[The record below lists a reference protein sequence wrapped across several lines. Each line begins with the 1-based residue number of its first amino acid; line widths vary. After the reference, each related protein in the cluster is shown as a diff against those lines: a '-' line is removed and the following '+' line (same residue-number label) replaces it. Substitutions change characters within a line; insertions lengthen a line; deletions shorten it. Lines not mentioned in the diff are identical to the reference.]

1 MADIVATKPN
11 SLAMTTVFINGRFL
25 GQRLTGIQRYARETL
40 LALDELLDA
49 QPRQERD
56 PAVILLVPRGT
67 EVPGLKFIRSEE
79 LGPLDGHAWEQ
90 VSLPL
95 RVGGELLL
103 SFSATG
109 PVFKRRQ
116 IVTVHD
122 ASVERVPDSF
132 RPAFRHW
139 YGFQIR
145 RFGQRIRRVLT
156 VSNFSAGEI
165 QECFGVQADR
175 IRVASEGWQHMIPAD
190 AAAAAVGRKWNER
203 PFVFAVSSPTPNK
216 NFAAVAHAALD
227 PRMAEID
234 FLIAG
239 ARDSTVFQEV
249 SEAPSPSNV
258 RFLGY
263 VSDAELATL
272 YDQAA
277 CFVFPSRY
285 EGFGIP
291 LIEAMSRGCPVVASD
306 IAPSREVCGGA
317 VRYFPLDDPIQMV
330 PLIERIVSD
339 PDEAAELRARGR
351 VAAARYSWRDAADLT
366 WHAVQEV
373 LVEEQRG
380 QVLA

>member
-1 MADIVATKPN
+1 MTV
-11 SLAMTTVFINGRFL
+11 TTVFINGRFL

-40 LALDELLDA
+40 LALDELLHEG
-49 QPRQERD
+49 RRGNNVL
-56 PAVILLVPRGT
+56 AVVLLVPRGT
-67 EVPGLKFIRSEE
+67 EVPALRFIRTEE
-79 LGPLDGHAWEQ
+79 LPPFNGHLWEQ

-109 PVFKRRQ
+109 PVFKRQQ

-122 ASVERVPDSF
+122 ASIERVQDAF

-145 RFGQRIRRVLT
+145 RFGQRVQRVLT
-156 VSNFSAGEI
+156 VSQFSAGEI
-165 QECFGVQADR
+165 QACFGVRSDR
-175 IRVASEGWQHMIPAD
+175 IRVTSEGWQHMLPAD
-190 AAAAAVGRKWNER
+190 AAAAAVGRQWNDR
-203 PFVFAVSSPTPNK
+203 PFVLAVSSPTPNK
-216 NFAAVAHAALD
+216 NFAAVANAALD
-227 PRMAEID
+227 PRMAGID

-249 SEAPSPSNV
+249 SAAPSPANV
-258 RFLGY
+258 KFLGY

-306 IAPSREVCGGA
+306 IAPTREVCGGA
-317 VRYFPLDDPIQMV
+317 VRYFPLDDPRQMV
-330 PLIERIVSD
+330 SLIDRIVCD
-339 PDEAAELRARGR
+339 PAEAAELRVKGR
-351 VAAARYSWRDAADLT
+351 AAAARYSWRDAAELT
-366 WHAVQEV
+366 WQAVLEA
-373 LVEEQRG
+373 LVEERSG
-380 QVLA
+380 QVPA